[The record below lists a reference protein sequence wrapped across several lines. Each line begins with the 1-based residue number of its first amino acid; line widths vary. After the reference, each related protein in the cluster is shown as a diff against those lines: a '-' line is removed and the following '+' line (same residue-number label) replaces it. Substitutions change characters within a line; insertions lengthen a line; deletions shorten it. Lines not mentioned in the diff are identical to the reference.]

1 MYCKGP
7 HGWSSPADIST
18 SLLVAGAIPP
28 ESEEPSNQPRS
39 ELNKAGGVH
48 MSNPDY
54 TQLVA
59 SQRSYFRWGATRPVK
74 WRVDQLNAL
83 KAMVSAI
90 AENPGAMVVRSDAR
104 NIAAVHKR
112 GHCGQHR
119 GSRGRARRGLEH
131 RAECTL
137 RD

>member
-1 MYCKGP
+1 
-7 HGWSSPADIST
+7 
-18 SLLVAGAIPP
+18 
-28 ESEEPSNQPRS
+28 
-39 ELNKAGGVH
+39 

-59 SQRSYFRWGATRPVK
+59 SQRSYFLSGATKPVK

-104 NIAAVHKR
+104 NIAAVHER
-112 GHCGQHR
+112 GHCGQHP
-119 GSRGRARRGLEH
+119 GSRGHARRGLEH
-131 RAECTL
+131 GAECTL